1 MTADHSSTAEFLAK
15 VQSFWQQ
22 QNKMKKD
29 TKTHTNKKHKKCVK
43 TCDKKFNQ
51 TDQII
56 NLGRKKTLNLDT
68 NFGDP
73 SGKPIKNKKAG
84 MYAFQREKDIWIM

>member
-1 MTADHSSTAEFLAK
+1 MQNFLPK
-15 VQSFWQQ
+15 WSLFGNSKTRW
-22 QNKMKKD
+22 KKD
-29 TKTHTNKKHKKCVK
+29 TKTHTNKKKHKKKKKYVK

-51 TDQII
+51 TNQII

-73 SGKPIKNKKAG
+73 SGKPIKNKMTG
-84 MYAFQREKDIWIM
+84 MYAFQGEKGIWMM